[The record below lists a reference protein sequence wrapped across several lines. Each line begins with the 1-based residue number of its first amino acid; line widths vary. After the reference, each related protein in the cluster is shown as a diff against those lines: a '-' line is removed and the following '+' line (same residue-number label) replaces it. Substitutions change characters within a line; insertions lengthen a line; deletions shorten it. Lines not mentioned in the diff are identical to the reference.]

1 MKKSLTT
8 KWLLFL
14 ILIIVI
20 PSLMRAQGTLRGV
33 VTDSVTNDRL
43 IGATIAVMGT
53 SLGAMT
59 DVEGEYKISN
69 IPAGRHQ
76 LKISYVGYRTKFVS
90 VDVIDKQSKRVN
102 LNIVVDAINIHEVVV
117 TGQARGQV
125 AAINQQLGANTIVNV
140 ISEEKIQQL
149 PDQNAAEAIGRLP
162 GVSLTRS
169 GGEAS
174 KIVLRGLSD
183 KFSTVTIDG
192 IRMAPTDATS
202 RGIDLSTISQ
212 GSLAGIEL
220 FKALT
225 PDKDADAIAGSVNL
239 VTKKA
244 PETRSLRFDAKG
256 AYNKMDKSTDQFDL
270 SFKYGERFFD
280 NILGVQIT
288 GNLERKIRSKE
299 NIDYSYNMTTLAN
312 GTDYEI
318 SDFTLDYT
326 NEVRRRNGFSILLDI
341 NTPDSGSI
349 RINNVFNGTNRNFI
363 DFDRNYPTGGQTL
376 TYGARDRETDIKTYN
391 SSIRGENYLL
401 GLTLT
406 WGLSFAQS
414 RMETPYDFDMEFL
427 EPSSA
432 TSHMK
437 NIPEEYSKGPA
448 ERIID
453 YAWNN
458 FTMAYLNVSYDRKEK
473 NLDREKTVFLDA
485 EKKYNVS
492 NWVSGEFKLGGKY
505 RYKSRFRESSE
516 YVAPYY
522 IYDTGNYVRLPNGT
536 IVPKDW
542 ANSMFSKLITNGSRI
557 LVGNFLDAS
566 PASRNVYEKY
576 LLYPILN
583 RSTLRAWRD
592 LCANGLYDAGGGR
605 TEYSRN
611 YEADANY
618 YDIVENISSGYAMNT
633 LHIGPNIS
641 FISGLRVE
649 SEHNNYKSR
658 YSPDGL
664 SGFPAPQGILRD
676 TSSVHNET
684 IWLPNFHLTIKP
696 TDFLN
701 VRLAAYKAIARPD
714 FNNRLENYI
723 ARSTGTLYSGNSLT
737 VGNPNLKAAKAWN
750 FELNTSIYSNT
761 IGLISISAFYKEVTD
776 MYHMING
783 ITINGGTRTV
793 NGVDYNNGQMV
804 LDSLGIKYR
813 NPFGTND
820 FGLTYAYNSNKP
832 TKVWGF
838 EIEHQAN
845 LKFLPGFL
853 SNIVLSYNFSFVKS
867 ETYITTS
874 KLETYYINIPGIPF
888 PIEKSRT
895 VMYEDKVRMEGQP
908 ELFGNIALGYE
919 IGGFSARVSLF
930 YQGEYNQTF
939 SATQRSD
946 RVVNEFSRWDLAIKQ
961 EINENIAVLFNLNN
975 FTNSEEGTSIKNRI
989 MGWTLPDWSEKY
1001 GVTADLGVKIT
1012 F

>member
-1 MKKSLTT
+1 MKKNLTT
-8 KWLLFL
+8 KWLFFL
-14 ILIIVI
+14 LLLIVT
-20 PSLMRAQGTLRGV
+20 PSLIRAQGALRGA

-43 IGATIAVMGT
+43 IGATVAVVGT

-69 IPAGRHQ
+69 IPVGKHQ
-76 LKISYVGYRTKFVS
+76 LKISYVGYRTKFVT
-90 VDVIDKQSKRVN
+90 VDIIDNQTKRVN
-102 LNIVVDAINIHEVVV
+102 LTIVVDAVNIHEVVV

-162 GVSLTRS
+162 GVSITRS
-169 GGEAS
+169 GGEAT
-174 KIVLRGLSD
+174 KVVLRGLSD

-244 PETRSLRFDAKG
+244 PELRSIRIDAKG
-256 AYNKMDKSTDQFDL
+256 DYNKMDKTTDQYDL

-280 NILGVQIT
+280 NLIGLQVT

-299 NIDYSYNMTTLAN
+299 NINYDYNMTTLSN

-318 SDFTLDYT
+318 SNFTLDYT

-349 RINNVFNGTNRNFI
+349 RINNVFNGTNRNYI
-363 DFDRNYPTGGQTL
+363 DYSRNYPTNGSTL
-376 TYGARDRETDIKTYN
+376 TYAARDRETDIKTYN

-401 GLTLT
+401 GLTWT

-414 RMETPYDFDMEFL
+414 KMETPYDFDMEFL
-427 EPSSA
+427 EPSSSV
-432 TSHMK
+432 SHMK
-437 NIPEEYSKGPA
+437 NIPTDYAKGPA
-448 ERIID
+448 EKIIE

-458 FTMAYLNVSYDRKEK
+458 FSLAYLNVSYDRKEK
-473 NLDREKTVFLDA
+473 NLDREKTAFLDV
-485 EKKYNVS
+485 EKKYNLS
-492 NWVSGEFKLGGKY
+492 NWISGEFKLGGKY
-505 RYKSRFRESSE
+505 RYKSRFKEGSE

-522 IYDTGNYVRLPNGT
+522 IYDTGNYYTNADGT
-536 IVPKDW
+536 IVSKDW
-542 ANSMFSKLITNGSRI
+542 ANSMFSHLQTNGSRI
-557 LVGNFLDAS
+557 LVTNFLDAS

-592 LCANGLYDAGGGR
+592 LCVNGVYDATGSR
-605 TEYSRN
+605 SEYSRN

-618 YDIVENISSGYAMNT
+618 YDITENISSAYAMNS
-633 LHIGPNIS
+633 LHIGPDIS
-641 FISGLRVE
+641 FIAGLRVE
-649 SEHNNYKSR
+649 NEDNTYKSR

-664 SGFPAPQGILRD
+664 SGFPAPQGTLRD
-676 TSSVHNET
+676 TSSAHKET
-684 IWLPNFHLTIKP
+684 VWLPNFHLQIKA
-696 TDFLN
+696 TEFLN
-701 VRLAAYKAIARPD
+701 IRLAAYKAIARPD
-714 FNNRLENYI
+714 FNNRLENFI
-723 ARSTGTLYSGNSLT
+723 ARSNGTLYSGNSLT
-737 VGNPNLKAAKAWN
+737 IGNPNLKAAKAWN
-750 FELNTSIYSNT
+750 FEWNTSVFSNS
-761 IGLISISAFYKEVTD
+761 IGLISISVFYKEITD

-783 ITINGGTRTV
+783 ITINGGTRTI
-793 NGVDYNNGQMV
+793 NGVKYNSGQLV
-804 LDSLGIKYR
+804 LDSLGIKYK

-820 FGLTYAYNSNKP
+820 FTLTYPYNSNKP

-838 EIEHQAN
+838 EVEHQAN
-845 LKFLPGFL
+845 LKFLPGLL

-874 KLETYYINIPGIPF
+874 KLETYYVTIVGIPF

-895 VMYEDKVRMEGQP
+895 VMYEDRVRMEGQP

-930 YQGEYNQTF
+930 YQGEYNTVF

-946 RVVNEFSRWDLAIKQ
+946 KVQNEFQRWDLAVKQ
-961 EINENIAVLFNLNN
+961 EINDHIAVLFNLNN